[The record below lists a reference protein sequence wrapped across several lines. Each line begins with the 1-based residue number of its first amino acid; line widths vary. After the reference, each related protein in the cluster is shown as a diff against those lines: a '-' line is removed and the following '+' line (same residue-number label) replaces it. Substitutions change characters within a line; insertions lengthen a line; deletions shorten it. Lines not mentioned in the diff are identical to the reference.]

1 MGNTYRIV
9 ALEWLES
16 VYSCYWRRVADP
28 LQRLP
33 VGNNPHIVHR
43 IDCVQK
49 FDKSLF
55 VMWLSEPRGVIE
67 QAKWCSGQRKLF
79 EYYFLS

>member
-9 ALEWLES
+9 ALEWLEG
-16 VYSCYWRRVADP
+16 VYTCYWRRIADP

-33 VGNNPHIVHR
+33 VGNNPHIVHC

-49 FDKSLF
+49 FDESLF
-55 VMWLSEPRGVIE
+55 MMWLSEPRCVIE
-67 QAKWCSGQRKLF
+67 QAERCSGEKNELNIMF
-79 EYYFLS
+79 